1 MSDYTT
7 LSIERHGHRAEV
19 ILDRAHKLN
28 AINRAMFADLRRAFD
43 ALDADPDVW
52 VVVLRG
58 NGRMFT
64 AGLDL
69 IDAMNL
75 LQGPG
80 DPNASQAVRS
90 EHLYRVIKDL
100 QASVNA
106 IANCRK
112 PTIAAVHGRCI
123 GGGVDIVTA
132 CDIRVASADVAFS
145 VFETRIAIVADVGTL
160 QRLTPIVGKGMAR
173 EMAFTGANVGADRA
187 LRTGLVNDVF
197 DDADALL
204 AGARALADSIAANSP
219 IAVQGTK
226 RVMDYSDAHGVE
238 AGLEFV
244 AHWNTARLQSNDLA
258 EALTAFL
265 EKRDGVY
272 TGA

>member
-1 MSDYTT
+1 MSSYTT
-7 LSIERHGHRAEV
+7 LQIERHGHRGEV
-19 ILDRAHKLN
+19 ILDRPDKLN
-28 AINRAMFADLRRAFD
+28 AISRAMFKDLGSAF
-43 ALDADPDVW
+43 AELDADPDIW
-52 VVVLRG
+52 VVILRG

-75 LQGPG
+75 LAGPS

-90 EHLYRVIKDL
+90 ELLYQVIRDL

-106 IANCRK
+106 IAHCRK

-132 CDIRVASADVAFS
+132 CDIRVASADVQFS

-160 QRLTPIVGKGMAR
+160 QRLTPIVGKGIAR
-173 EMAFTGANVGADRA
+173 EMAFTGANVGAERA
-187 LRTGLVNDVF
+187 LRCGLVNAIHE
-197 DDADALL
+197 DAEALL
-204 AGARALADSIAANSP
+204 VGARAMADSIAANSP
-219 IAVQGTK
+219 LAVQGTK
-226 RVMDYSDAHGVE
+226 RVMDWSDAHGVE

-244 AHWNTARLQSNDLA
+244 AHWNASRLQSNDLA
-258 EALTAFL
+258 EALTAFM
-265 EKRDGVY
+265 EKRAGVY
-272 TGA
+272 EGR